1 MQKKNDHIPAS
12 VSRKFIL
19 SNETPFGI
27 REAYKTARTN
37 LVFSLSTKENKIV
50 VVTSCSPS
58 EGKSTNC
65 LNLAITMAETGASV
79 LIIDADMRK
88 PVQHVLLRLDN
99 KTGLSSVLGG
109 IVHNVSK
116 VIKKNVRLN
125 LDVLTSGSVPPNPA
139 ELISSEKM
147 DQLLELVGS
156 HYDYVFIDTPP
167 ANVVTDAFLFN
178 GKTAGIVCVV
188 REGMTTHADIK
199 EVIEKAKMTNGHILG
214 FIKAYCSAKGKGG
227 YKSYR
232 YKYEYENK

>member
-1 MQKKNDHIPAS
+1 M
-12 VSRKFIL
+12 
-19 SNETPFGI
+19 
-27 REAYKTARTN
+27 
-37 LVFSLSTKENKIV
+37 
-50 VVTSCSPS
+50 
-58 EGKSTNC
+58 
-65 LNLAITMAETGASV
+65 

-88 PVQHVLLRLDN
+88 PVQHVLVRLDN